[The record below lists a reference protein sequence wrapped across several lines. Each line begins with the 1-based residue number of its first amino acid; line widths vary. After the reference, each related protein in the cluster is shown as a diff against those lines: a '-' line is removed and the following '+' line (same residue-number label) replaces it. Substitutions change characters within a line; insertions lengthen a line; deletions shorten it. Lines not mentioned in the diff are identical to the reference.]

1 MLLHGFQTQCQ
12 YIEVCLVY
20 LSSKYCQMKG
30 RMGQDAWKSDSE
42 TDCVQDVWC
51 DIEILNIK
59 TDMTGH

>member
-1 MLLHGFQTQCQ
+1 
-12 YIEVCLVY
+12 
-20 LSSKYCQMKG
+20 MKG

-59 TDMTGH
+59 TDMTGQLLVSGEAQPHSPCRYN

>member
-1 MLLHGFQTQCQ
+1 
-12 YIEVCLVY
+12 
-20 LSSKYCQMKG
+20 MKG